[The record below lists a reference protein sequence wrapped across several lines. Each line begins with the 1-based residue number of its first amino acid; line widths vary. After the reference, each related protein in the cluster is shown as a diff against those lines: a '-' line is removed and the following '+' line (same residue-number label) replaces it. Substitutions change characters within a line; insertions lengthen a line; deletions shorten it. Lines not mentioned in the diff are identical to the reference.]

1 MRTCSLVTSHCHF
14 SLPLNFS
21 HTKLLPVLQTHHVL
35 LPSEWHVLV
44 PEMPLF
50 RPLAPL
56 VLLPDSCMSF
66 QSRENPSLQKSL
78 LHGLGVG
85 GWGNLSLALCASFSQ
100 HLHFIRNCLFIC
112 LCGPATREGPRLL
125 TFVALSPSTYFFNKC

>member
-1 MRTCSLVTSHCHF
+1 MRTCSLVTSYCHF

-35 LPSEWHVLV
+35 LPSEWHVLL
-44 PEMPLF
+44 PEMPF
-50 RPLAPL
+50 FCPLAPL

-78 LHGLGVG
+78 LHGLGGVEG
-85 GWGNLSLALCASFSQ
+85 QGNLSLHCVLPF
-100 HLHFIRNCLFIC
+100 L
-112 LCGPATREGPRLL
+112 
-125 TFVALSPSTYFFNKC
+125 STYILLGIAFLFVSVVLPQGRDHVFSLS